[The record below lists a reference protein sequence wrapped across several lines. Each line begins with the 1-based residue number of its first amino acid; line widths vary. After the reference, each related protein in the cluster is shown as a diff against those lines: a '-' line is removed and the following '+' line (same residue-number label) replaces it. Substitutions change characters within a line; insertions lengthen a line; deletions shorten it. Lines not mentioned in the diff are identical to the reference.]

1 MVYYQLVEH
10 GAAPPI
16 IRSWQPHDKKLI
28 GKRRKPDL
36 AMSVN
41 GSQEELNWKTLA
53 SVCEVKYHS
62 QMPLEFEAR
71 IQVVD
76 KAFFTLS
83 SQLNRRYFV
92 GITMCGS
99 QMRILL
105 LSRGGSAI
113 SSPIDIHTHP
123 KDFMY
128 VLTAFMAGNLSW
140 LGYDENFFIGLED
153 SLWIKYAGSA
163 YEIIQPLFQSCS
175 ILGRGTRIMAI
186 RDKLNHELILKD
198 CWLHMGW
205 PTDIEVHQLLEDPSQ
220 EVTEADETILPI
232 FGWEDQYRLFQF
244 VFRSH
249 NWDDQENLRGIPIRH
264 GHEYVMRSMGGEEKA
279 EDTTKCLLGEIS
291 QSYEPRRHIRVSFY
305 TCAVPIT
312 WFSCIR
318 EFFHAAMG
326 VLVGK
331 EETRILN

>member
-1 MVYYQLVEH
+1 
-10 GAAPPI
+10 
-16 IRSWQPHDKKLI
+16 
-28 GKRRKPDL
+28 
-36 AMSVN
+36 
-41 GSQEELNWKTLA
+41 
-53 SVCEVKYHS
+53 
-62 QMPLEFEAR
+62 
-71 IQVVD
+71 
-76 KAFFTLS
+76 
-83 SQLNRRYFV
+83 
-92 GITMCGS
+92 
-99 QMRILL
+99 
-105 LSRGGSAI
+105 
-113 SSPIDIHTHP
+113 
-123 KDFMY
+123 MY

-175 ILGRGTRIMAI
+175 ILGRGTHIMAI

-205 PTDIEVHQLLEDPSQ
+205 PTDIEVHQLLEDPSR

-249 NWDDQENLRGIPIRH
+249 NWDDQENLCGIPIRH

-279 EDTTKCLLGEIS
+279 EDTTECLLGEIS

>member
-83 SQLNRRYFV
+83 SQLNQRYFV

-105 LSRGGSAI
+105 LSRGGECNLVSNRY
-113 SSPIDIHTHP
+113 PHTS
-123 KDFMY
+123 K
-128 VLTAFMAGNLSW
+128 
-140 LGYDENFFIGLED
+140 GLHVC
-153 SLWIKYAGSA
+153 A
-163 YEIIQPLFQSCS
+163 YGFHGRKS
-175 ILGRGTRIMAI
+175 ILA
-186 RDKLNHELILKD
+186 
-198 CWLHMGW
+198 
-205 PTDIEVHQLLEDPSQ
+205 
-220 EVTEADETILPI
+220 
-232 FGWEDQYRLFQF
+232 RL
-244 VFRSH
+244 R
-249 NWDDQENLRGIPIRH
+249 
-264 GHEYVMRSMGGEEKA
+264 
-279 EDTTKCLLGEIS
+279 
-291 QSYEPRRHIRVSFY
+291 
-305 TCAVPIT
+305 
-312 WFSCIR
+312 
-318 EFFHAAMG
+318 
-326 VLVGK
+326 
-331 EETRILN
+331 